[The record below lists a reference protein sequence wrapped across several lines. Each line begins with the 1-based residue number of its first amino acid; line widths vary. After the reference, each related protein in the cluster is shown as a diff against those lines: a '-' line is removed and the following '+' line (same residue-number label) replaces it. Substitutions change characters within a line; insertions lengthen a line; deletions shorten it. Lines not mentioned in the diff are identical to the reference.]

1 MIGLI
6 FFTGICRALSVV
18 CRAVE
23 TNARMN
29 GERTAIS
36 DSTYGKTDKGSVP
49 LSASCRKSPDLIR
62 INGHWIPLVPPLG
75 RQRGAIGR
83 SCLELI
89 CANKRSV
96 PLSVMRP
103 CLDHGRRVFGFGLAS
118 GGARK
123 QPGGAKPFGRASWRP
138 VGARL
143 GSIRTFFLFKVFFFD
158 SMKGSA

>member
-118 GGARK
+118 GGHASS
-123 QPGGAKPFGRASWRP
+123 RAVRSRSAGPHGDPSGP
-138 VGARL
+138 VWAASGLFFFSRY
-143 GSIRTFFLFKVFFFD
+143 FFLT
-158 SMKGSA
+158 A